1 MWLLLLLLLL
11 LPADNDDVDEDD
23 DEEEEEECKCKYEI
37 QVLDALLIELN
48 ELLEKANAANSNWK
62 GMWQQS
68 SVCILKLPFAKV
80 CQFIESP
87 KTH

>member
-1 MWLLLLLLLL
+1 MTRDAARDTLDRSLSKPSDPLLWMWLLLL

-23 DEEEEEECKCKYEI
+23 DEEEEEEECKCKYEI

-62 GMWQQS
+62 GM
-68 SVCILKLPFAKV
+68 
-80 CQFIESP
+80 
-87 KTH
+87 